1 LLEPEATAEPAEI
14 NGVEASGLIGFMGN
28 SIGPLEP
35 TELADRIRDRS
46 LPEWASG
53 TLNCRGLVGWDSNQY
68 IACVSI
74 EDKLVEALLDT
85 GGCCS
90 LMDLGMAKKLRL
102 PF

>member
-1 LLEPEATAEPAEI
+1 
-14 NGVEASGLIGFMGN
+14 MGN

-53 TLNCRGLVGWDSNQY
+53 MLNCRGLVGWDSNQY
-68 IACVSI
+68 IACVGI
-74 EDKLVEALLDT
+74 EDKLVEVLLDT
-85 GGCCS
+85 VGCCS
-90 LMDLGMAKKLRL
+90 LMDIGMAKKLRL